1 MKRLLS
7 SVIAGLVLALP
18 MLANG
23 GPDETQRRLI
33 ESAQEAKRKLA
44 AARSADGASRQ
55 QMMRE
60 HMQTMQEIVAQM
72 QKARPAQGLT
82 PQQMRE
88 WIDEHIALMQQVM
101 GQMMDEHHL
110 LMQGADGK
118 GMGMREMHKK

>member
-7 SVIAGLVLALP
+7 VTVAGLMLALP
-18 MLANG
+18 PLAFG

-33 ESAQEAKRKLA
+33 ERAQEAKRKIA
-44 AARSADGASRQ
+44 AAQAAEGAARQ

-72 QKARPAQGLT
+72 QKAKPAQGLT

-88 WIDEHIALMQQVM
+88 WIDEHLALMQQVM
-101 GQMMDEHHL
+101 GQMMDEHHMM
-110 LMQGADGK
+110 MQGMGGK